1 MACCVQDVSHIYLNV
16 SYGISRQ
23 LRGPWWIF
31 NKWIWHSQSM
41 NKQRS
46 LLFQSSGLSVRAKW
60 YSSEGSAKLMCWK
73 EKLLWAQMS
82 SFCFLAVSRPIA
94 RNEMEQSICA
104 GLSGENADETWASR
118 GVSYSEP
125 AWEKWLG
132 ILEGLD
138 KRERACRSVCVCVIS
153 HDQAVEMKSCPPQWH
168 DGPNWNLEYD
178 SDLW

>member
-1 MACCVQDVSHIYLNV
+1 
-16 SYGISRQ
+16 
-23 LRGPWWIF
+23 
-31 NKWIWHSQSM
+31 M

-60 YSSEGSAKLMCWK
+60 YSSEGSAKLMCWR
-73 EKLLWAQMS
+73 EKPLWAWMS

-104 GLSGENADETWASR
+104 GLSGENADETWAFR

-125 AWEKWLG
+125 AWEKALG

-138 KRERACRSVCVCVIS
+138 KRERACRNLQEHVCVWFLTIGQS
-153 HDQAVEMKSCPPQWH
+153 R
-168 DGPNWNLEYD
+168 WNLAHL
-178 SDLW
+178 SDMRPELESGIWLWFVVIFSRHWNS